1 MKETLIRLSFLFVLS
16 TVHEDVWKVL
26 KRYSSM
32 LVVEV
37 IPWALP
43 GHLPNDPE
51 TRSQF
56 LHAETWQRRRLEVRY
71 HSRFLCKLGSNKSIG
86 IIGFLNGPSFIP
98 ETHGPL
104 GNCIPVGVNQVILCF
119 LLSFDKFLMR
129 AHFSNKILKKNSSNH
144 SKFFVEPFVYF
155 TFLLLNVT
163 VSLSLKDLFL
173 Q

>member
-1 MKETLIRLSFLFVLS
+1 MLSFLFVLS

-32 LVVEV
+32 LVVQV

-71 HSRFLCKLGSNKSIG
+71 HSRFFYASWPQMNFYILEISFSFHYMYHVIVRPTKIISN
-86 IIGFLNGPSFIP
+86 
-98 ETHGPL
+98 
-104 GNCIPVGVNQVILCF
+104 
-119 LLSFDKFLMR
+119 LLKDC
-129 AHFSNKILKKNSSNH
+129 KILTSKVIFRIKNQINPLSE
-144 SKFFVEPFVYF
+144 FY
-155 TFLLLNVT
+155 
-163 VSLSLKDLFL
+163 SL
-173 Q
+173 